1 MKMKVKAVTAEARA
15 SAWIL
20 GCMPF
25 VMFGII
31 MMINREYAMVLLT
44 DPRGIT
50 MMLVGLT
57 MTSVGIA
64 IMTRMAKFEI

>member
-1 MKMKVKAVTAEARA
+1 
-15 SAWIL
+15 
-20 GCMPF
+20 
-25 VMFGII
+25 
-31 MMINREYAMVLLT
+31 MVLLT